1 MVLIVMIGI
10 ILSYINM
17 SHYTFTFIPEVYR
30 WLVAENLLPNTGLFL
45 LIQDKPTK
53 DN

>member
-1 MVLIVMIGI
+1 MAGI

-30 WLVAENLLPNTGLFL
+30 WLVAEKLLPNTGLFA
-45 LIQDKPTK
+45 ITQDKPMK
-53 DN
+53 GSW